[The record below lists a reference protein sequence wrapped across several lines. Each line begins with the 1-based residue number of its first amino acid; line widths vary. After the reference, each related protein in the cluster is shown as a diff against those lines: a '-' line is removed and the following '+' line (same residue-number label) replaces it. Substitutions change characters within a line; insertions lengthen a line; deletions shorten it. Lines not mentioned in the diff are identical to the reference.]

1 MRVLFDQNVWHGRS
15 DSREPGD
22 TRRVF
27 NQILPFA
34 NGARVDEAPVIIG
47 FCSDEGVRRNQGR
60 VGAEHGPKQL
70 RAALAGFP
78 AKASVPVFDAGDVV
92 CEDGNLEAAQVALGR
107 IVSDVLACGGRPIV
121 FGGGHEVAWATYS
134 GLREHLGTTNE
145 RRLMILNFDAHFDL
159 RQSRPASSG
168 TPFDQIACDC
178 AARGIPFDYVC
189 FGVSDLA
196 NTAALF
202 ERASEL
208 GVRYV
213 LDADMQESQLAK
225 RLDEL
230 ERMIDA
236 VDDIYLTIDLDV
248 LPGAAAP
255 GVSAPAVLGVP
266 LSVVEAMVRRV
277 RASGKLRAADLA
289 ELNPA
294 FDQDRRTALAAARL
308 AHRLL

>member
-1 MRVLFDQNVWHGRS
+1 
-15 DSREPGD
+15 
-22 TRRVF
+22 
-27 NQILPFA
+27 
-34 NGARVDEAPVIIG
+34 
-47 FCSDEGVRRNQGR
+47 
-60 VGAEHGPKQL
+60 
-70 RAALAGFP
+70 
-78 AKASVPVFDAGDVV
+78 
-92 CEDGNLEAAQVALGR
+92 
-107 IVSDVLACGGRPIV
+107 
-121 FGGGHEVAWATYS
+121 
-134 GLREHLGTTNE
+134 
-145 RRLMILNFDAHFDL
+145 MILNFDAHFDL